1 VIRYVF
7 LLVFA
12 PVALA
17 AQSGYLPQRVYDT
30 DHKRFVD
37 FESMLADLM
46 KADVV
51 FVGEQ
56 HDDPNTHR
64 LELAILE
71 GLGRRR
77 GGVIVS
83 LEMFERDVQEPL
95 EHYLM
100 GHSTEEEFLKV
111 SRPWPRYA
119 TDYKPLVEF
128 AISRDW
134 HVVAANVP
142 RPIASDVSKSG
153 FGALDSRPE
162 AERKWF
168 ARERQC
174 PTDDDYFKR
183 FGQAMNEHPG
193 APAASEAAKRQMT
206 ERFYFSQCLKD
217 ETMAESIAQAHA
229 AASAGGQ
236 RPLVV
241 HFNGA
246 FHSDFGQGTA
256 ARAKRRLPGKRIVV
270 LSVLPVKELDGLSP
284 DGDARKRGDYLVYT
298 TSGSVLR
305 FP

>member
-1 VIRYVF
+1 MRLHTLVL
-7 LLVFA
+7 LLVLS
-12 PVALA
+12 PALT
-17 AQSGYLPQRVYDT
+17 AQSGYVPQRVYDT
-30 DHKRFVD
+30 DHKRFAD
-37 FESMLADLM
+37 FESMVGDLA

-71 GLGRRR
+71 GLARRR
-77 GGVIVS
+77 SGVIVS
-83 LEMFERDVQEPL
+83 LEMFERDAQEPL
-95 EHYLM
+95 EHFLM
-100 GHSTEEEFLKV
+100 GHATEEEFLKV
-111 SRPWPRYA
+111 ARPWPRYA

-128 AISRDW
+128 AISKDW

-142 RPIASDVSKSG
+142 RPIASEVSKAG
-153 FGALDSRPE
+153 FAALDSK
-162 AERKWF
+162 AGDERKWF

-183 FGQAMNEHPG
+183 FALAMNEHPG
-193 APAASEAAKRQMT
+193 APAASDTAKREMT

-217 ETMAESIAQAHA
+217 ETMAESIAQVYA
-229 AASAGGQ
+229 AASTGGK

-256 ARAKRRLPGKRIVV
+256 ARTGRRLSGKRIVV
-270 LSVLPVKELDGLSP
+270 LSVLPVRDLDSVAP
-284 DGDARKRGDYLVYT
+284 NGDERKRADYLVYT
-298 TSGSVLR
+298 IGK
-305 FP
+305 

>member
-1 VIRYVF
+1 MRLYSFVLA
-7 LLVFA
+7 LLFA
-12 PVALA
+12 PAVLT
-17 AQSGYLPQRVYDT
+17 AQSGYVPQRVYDT
-30 DHKRFVD
+30 GDKRFVD
-37 FESMLADLM
+37 FESMLAELA

-71 GLGRRR
+71 GLARRR

-83 LEMFERDVQEPL
+83 LEMFERDAQEPL
-95 EHYLM
+95 GHFLM
-100 GHSTEEEFLKV
+100 GHATEEEFLKV

-119 TDYKPLVEF
+119 TDYKPLIEF

-134 HVVAANVP
+134 DVVAANVP
-142 RPIASDVSKSG
+142 RPIASEVSKAG
-153 FGALDSRPE
+153 FGVLDSKTE
-162 AERKWF
+162 TERKWF

-193 APAASEAAKRQMT
+193 APATSDAAKREMT

-229 AASAGGQ
+229 AASRDGK

-256 ARAKRRLPGKRIVV
+256 SRAKRRLPGRRIVV
-270 LSVLPVKELDGLSP
+270 LSVLPVKDLDGLAP
-284 DGDARKRGDYLVYT
+284 DGSERKRADYLVYT
-298 TSGSVLR
+298 TK
-305 FP
+305 